1 LLGLPFADRYQVEG
15 LQIRSAAS
23 SAALGNIG
31 IGVIVGLTEEQ
42 LSSRAIARLA
52 TNPLPEVG
60 LMQRRTTTWLV
71 RPFPLGLRF
80 SGKNMSPLPG
90 WLAGTQS
97 VCLNF
102 SPIEGKSDLQVQLHF
117 ALFDG
122 SGGYVLKPDEMKFR
136 EPSDLS
142 GDDAGTAA
150 PQGVFQKIQSQIS
163 NVSELSRTFSTLSDM
178 RCTETDDVRG
188 ADRRDVRGADSEDV
202 HGDISKDC
210 FWPPPR
216 KRLHRTTIEVISLHN
231 LVTRREQRPR
241 YNGIH
246 QDCHDHVPQ
255 FSGQSIPP
263 HDGDPSCPE
272 ITLSL
277 YSIGGFFA
285 MSSVLPIPQH
295 RTETELTLPAATNG
309 LNAYIGERIHC
320 VAAEPHA
327 VFLRI
332 GVVDGRRELAFE
344 VAVLGRLRR
353 GYRVMCLR
361 APLGTRIELAYL
373 FLRID
378 LACDVP
384 NLWAP
389 PRHVRIES
397 MTAES
402 ETNERLTTEV
412 RPNLDQVTLLT
423 QMHEATQAE
432 VQRLRDENLKL
443 QRKMSRKGL
452 APSDDDDDSVKK
464 EKD

>member
-1 LLGLPFADRYQVEG
+1 MGASSAGSNGSKSTKGARSTKGPNDSRLTKSGFGHFRDIMKIFRSEASEKDLGGQQFDASRRVSRESTMLDALVSDGIGAEAVAKARRKLEKHLATSIKSNYSDNFYASTIALRSAPIRAFASHQGGKPQHWLLPITSVNEDKLLQLLGLPFADRYQVEG

-71 RPFPLGLRF
+71 RYAARLRTLVLGVTCR
-80 SGKNMSPLPG
+80 SNPTTCVPLPM
-90 WLAGTQS
+90 WQS
-97 VCLNF
+97 F
-102 SPIEGKSDLQVQLHF
+102 PPRASIQRQEYEPTASPIEGKSDLQVQLHF

-231 LVTRREQRPR
+231 LVTVRPLPLASRPARRLPSERDTLLSSPLRSWQRREQRPR

-246 QDCHDHVPQ
+246 QDCHDH
-255 FSGQSIPP
+255 
-263 HDGDPSCPE
+263 
-272 ITLSL
+272 
-277 YSIGGFFA
+277 
-285 MSSVLPIPQH
+285 
-295 RTETELTLPAATNG
+295 
-309 LNAYIGERIHC
+309 
-320 VAAEPHA
+320 
-327 VFLRI
+327 
-332 GVVDGRRELAFE
+332 
-344 VAVLGRLRR
+344 
-353 GYRVMCLR
+353 
-361 APLGTRIELAYL
+361 
-373 FLRID
+373 
-378 LACDVP
+378 
-384 NLWAP
+384 
-389 PRHVRIES
+389 
-397 MTAES
+397 
-402 ETNERLTTEV
+402 
-412 RPNLDQVTLLT
+412 
-423 QMHEATQAE
+423 
-432 VQRLRDENLKL
+432 
-443 QRKMSRKGL
+443 
-452 APSDDDDDSVKK
+452 
-464 EKD
+464 

>member
-1 LLGLPFADRYQVEG
+1 MPLACEPLFSE
-15 LQIRSAAS
+15 SH
-23 SAALGNIG
+23 
-31 IGVIVGLTEEQ
+31 VG
-42 LSSRAIARLA
+42 RI
-52 TNPLPEVG
+52 
-60 LMQRRTTTWLV
+60 QRRVFRSLCGS
-71 RPFPLGLRF
+71 PFPLGLRF

-231 LVTRREQRPR
+231 LVTVRPLPLASRPARRLPSERDTLLSSPLRSWQRREQRPR

-277 YSIGGFFA
+277 YSIGGA
-285 MSSVLPIPQH
+285 
-295 RTETELTLPAATNG
+295 R
-309 LNAYIGERIHC
+309 R
-320 VAAEPHA
+320 
-327 VFLRI
+327 R
-332 GVVDGRRELAFE
+332 RREAASLAHLLRFL
-344 VAVLGRLRR
+344 AVRF
-353 GYRVMCLR
+353 CLR
-361 APLGTRIELAYL
+361 DVWHCLLG
-373 FLRID
+373 
-378 LACDVP
+378 
-384 NLWAP
+384 
-389 PRHVRIES
+389 
-397 MTAES
+397 
-402 ETNERLTTEV
+402 
-412 RPNLDQVTLLT
+412 
-423 QMHEATQAE
+423 
-432 VQRLRDENLKL
+432 
-443 QRKMSRKGL
+443 
-452 APSDDDDDSVKK
+452 
-464 EKD
+464 

>member
-1 LLGLPFADRYQVEG
+1 
-15 LQIRSAAS
+15 
-23 SAALGNIG
+23 
-31 IGVIVGLTEEQ
+31 
-42 LSSRAIARLA
+42 
-52 TNPLPEVG
+52 
-60 LMQRRTTTWLV
+60 
-71 RPFPLGLRF
+71 
-80 SGKNMSPLPG
+80 
-90 WLAGTQS
+90 
-97 VCLNF
+97 
-102 SPIEGKSDLQVQLHF
+102 
-117 ALFDG
+117 
-122 SGGYVLKPDEMKFR
+122 
-136 EPSDLS
+136 
-142 GDDAGTAA
+142 
-150 PQGVFQKIQSQIS
+150 
-163 NVSELSRTFSTLSDM
+163 
-178 RCTETDDVRG
+178 
-188 ADRRDVRGADSEDV
+188 
-202 HGDISKDC
+202 
-210 FWPPPR
+210 
-216 KRLHRTTIEVISLHN
+216 
-231 LVTRREQRPR
+231 
-241 YNGIH
+241 
-246 QDCHDHVPQ
+246 
-255 FSGQSIPP
+255 
-263 HDGDPSCPE
+263 
-272 ITLSL
+272 
-277 YSIGGFFA
+277 

-384 NLWAP
+384 NPWAP